1 MWENRTDEQLAQEAD
16 AGLRGQGAVVE
27 TMHRLRETLV
37 EQQKSTNCLTWVI
50 LGCTVALVFLT
61 CVLVF
66 VAVEP
71 QLSLRL
77 NWF

>member
-16 AGLRGQGAVVE
+16 TGLRGQGPVVII
-27 TMHRLRETLV
+27 MGRLRDALV
-37 EQQKSTNCLTWVI
+37 KQQKSTNCLTWVI
-50 LGCTVALVFLT
+50 LGCTVMLVFLT
-61 CVLVF
+61 CVLVV
-66 VAVEP
+66 VAVAP

>member
-1 MWENRTDEQLAQEAD
+1 MWEQKTDEQLAQEAD
-16 AGLRGQGAVVE
+16 DGLKGQGAVVT
-27 TMHRLRETLV
+27 TMCRLRDALV
-37 EQQKSTNCLTWVI
+37 KQQKSTNCLTWVI
-50 LGCTVALVFLT
+50 LGCTVVLVILT
-61 CVLVF
+61 GVLVF